1 MNLVHVLVLTWK
13 VVHRRNKNQNTI
25 LFLTSVCLRLVFF
38 LTSLIPPL
46 LRSLRK
52 IKTSVA
58 WNTRLK
64 FNFIKTLFNGSKSY
78 GFERCGEWR
87 WVNDDINVSWVNKS
101 CCKLNQLLYPFMSS
115 SSRHSLF
122 RFTLPVSFFHFL
134 KRSDGQK
141 QIVKSQMFTSEWR
154 HWKVRRLPLSLQH
167 VLAKPDCARN
177 GWKNGGITVKK
188 TDPRSEH
195 PSSPSSMSEGGP
207 VRGGQERVDTF
218 RARMEPVGTGSDVT
232 LTSCQ
237 KLVIIIKHHTVLR
250 VVQALRAYIFMYIH
264 VFVILILLY
273 DKSLIKTLGSFA
285 WFILCNFDRIKTGF
299 LKDA

>member
-1 MNLVHVLVLTWK
+1 MIMTKPSERDTGQEQWLTIK
-13 VVHRRNKNQNTI
+13 SCPQNESCSCACFDLVHRRNKNQNTI

-87 WVNDDINVSWVNKS
+87 WVHDDINVSWVNKS

-154 HWKVRRLPLSLQH
+154 HWKVRRLPLSLQR

-177 GWKNGGITVKK
+177 GWKNGGEKK
-188 TDPRSEH
+188 LTLGQSTPPLR
-195 PSSPSSMSEGGP
+195 PPCL
-207 VRGGQERVDTF
+207 RGGRCEADRNEWTRSGPGWNLWGQEV
-218 RARMEPVGTGSDVT
+218 M
-232 LTSCQ
+232 
-237 KLVIIIKHHTVLR
+237 
-250 VVQALRAYIFMYIH
+250 
-264 VFVILILLY
+264 
-273 DKSLIKTLGSFA
+273 
-285 WFILCNFDRIKTGF
+285 
-299 LKDA
+299 